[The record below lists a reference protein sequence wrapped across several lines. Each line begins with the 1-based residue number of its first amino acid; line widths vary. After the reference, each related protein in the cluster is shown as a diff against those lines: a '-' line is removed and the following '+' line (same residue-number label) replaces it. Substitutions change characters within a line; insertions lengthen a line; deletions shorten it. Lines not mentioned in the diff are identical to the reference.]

1 MIENP
6 AVKREISHYV
16 QTGDYDHAYRA
27 WPEGGVLVRAQKMNA
42 ALRNALIEAVRKN
55 TQGIAPPSGIGNID
69 QTALTRSKILPMV
82 YGLFPESERS
92 LVMSLL
98 EKSVVFLMPENIER
112 VLKDTPWLGTVWKLA
127 NLYLTSIGAPCL
139 SEEAILLDGLSEET
153 TCFVSIRYFSQNDR
167 FADFIVH
174 EIAHVFHNCKRMTIG
189 LPYTRKR
196 EWLLEIEFK
205 KRETF
210 AYSCEAYSRIIEICS
225 NRKQRNFLLDEYAA
239 ISRINDDRV
248 DADEV
253 FDILKEAVSADNGWK
268 RILKRCSPQRRTT
281 IKAIG
286 QVF

>member
-27 WPEGGVLVRAQKMNA
+27 WPEGGVLVRAQKMDA

-253 FDILKEAVSADNGWK
+253 FDILKEAVSANNGWK